1 MQCNLY
7 CPGETF
13 ALLRFYPGG
22 VKSGPPPPRT
32 SMGQGHEG
40 EEKKEEES
48 EDEENKEEETRGLYL
63 QLKNLFFSIDR

>member
-1 MQCNLY
+1 
-7 CPGETF
+7 
-13 ALLRFYPGG
+13 
-22 VKSGPPPPRT
+22 
-32 SMGQGHEG
+32 MGQGHEG